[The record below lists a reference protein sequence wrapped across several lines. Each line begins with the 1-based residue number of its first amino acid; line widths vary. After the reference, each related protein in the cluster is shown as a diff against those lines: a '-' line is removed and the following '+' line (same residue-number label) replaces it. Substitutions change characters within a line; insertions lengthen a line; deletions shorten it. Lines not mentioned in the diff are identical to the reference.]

1 MSVIEHSILATDLAL
16 HFSNLKSL
24 KNMAENKEVNWS
36 SNEDISMVTAA
47 LMTASDLGA
56 MTKPWDYQQKV
67 YQESIQRMFIE
78 CKSAFKKDFKTL
90 LFLSLNCKYFHHIIY
105 CNQIRRL
112 SFRKFCKYLYR
123 LTIYDVWFTRLQN

>member
-1 MSVIEHSILATDLAL
+1 MALTFSKIMSVIEHSILATDLAL

-36 SNEDISMVTAA
+36 SNEDINMVTAA

-67 YQESIQRMFIE
+67 NQESIHRMFRE
-78 CKSAFKKDFKTL
+78 
-90 LFLSLNCKYFHHIIY
+90 H
-105 CNQIRRL
+105 RR
-112 SFRKFCKYLYR
+112 F
-123 LTIYDVWFTRLQN
+123 